1 MVNLFSISPFLARLS
16 SIHFVFDWGGVVVLE
31 MAVSQLIVLAG
42 SILSALVSVI
52 AIMKGVVPLHNQ
64 LTILMSSFEGAHGQR
79 GVMQRLSE
87 VEKQHARLSVHVEQ
101 GIIPKLDDI
110 SKVVNE
116 IRDR

>member
-1 MVNLFSISPFLARLS
+1 MVNLFSTSQYLARLS
-16 SIHFVFDWGGVVVLE
+16 LIHFDFDSGGVVVVE

-42 SILSALVSVI
+42 SVLSALVSVI
-52 AIMKGVVPLHNQ
+52 AIVKGVMPLHNQ

-87 VEKQHARLSVHVEQ
+87 VEKQHARLSVYVEQ

>member
-1 MVNLFSISPFLARLS
+1 MV
-16 SIHFVFDWGGVVVLE
+16 VE

-52 AIMKGVVPLHNQ
+52 AIFKGIVPVHNQ
-64 LTILMSSFEGAHGQR
+64 LTILISSFEGAHGQR

-87 VEKQHARLSVHVEQ
+87 VEKQHARLSTHVEQ

-110 SKVVNE
+110 AHTVNE

>member
-1 MVNLFSISPFLARLS
+1 MVEI
-16 SIHFVFDWGGVVVLE
+16 
-31 MAVSQLIVLAG
+31 AVSQLIVLTG
-42 SILSALVSVI
+42 SILSAMVSVI
-52 AIMKGVVPLHNQ
+52 AILKFVVPVHNQ
-64 LTILMSSFEGAHGQR
+64 LTVLISSFEGVHGQR

-87 VEKQHARLSVHVEQ
+87 VEKQHARLSVYVEQ

>member
-1 MVNLFSISPFLARLS
+1 MV
-16 SIHFVFDWGGVVVLE
+16 E

-87 VEKQHARLSVHVEQ
+87 VEKQHARLSVYVEQ

>member
-1 MVNLFSISPFLARLS
+1 MANLFSINQFLGLLLS
-16 SIHFVFDWGGVVVLE
+16 THFGFDLGGVVVLE

-42 SILSALVSVI
+42 SILSAVVSVI
-52 AIMKGVVPLHNQ
+52 AILKFIVPLHNQ
-64 LTILMSSFEGAHGQR
+64 LTVLMSSFEGVHGER

>member
-1 MVNLFSISPFLARLS
+1 MV
-16 SIHFVFDWGGVVVLE
+16 VE

-42 SILSALVSVI
+42 SVLSALVSVI
-52 AIMKGVVPLHNQ
+52 AIFKGIVPVHNQ
-64 LTILMSSFEGAHGQR
+64 LTVLISSFEGAHGQR

-87 VEKQHARLSVHVEQ
+87 VEKQHARLSTHVEH

-110 SKVVNE
+110 AHTVNE

>member
-1 MVNLFSISPFLARLS
+1 MV
-16 SIHFVFDWGGVVVLE
+16 E

-42 SILSALVSVI
+42 SILSAMVSVI
-52 AIMKGVVPLHNQ
+52 AIFKGVVPLHNQ
-64 LTILMSSFEGAHGQR
+64 LTILMSSFEGVHGQR

-87 VEKQHARLSVHVEQ
+87 VEKQHAKLSVYVEQ

>member
-1 MVNLFSISPFLARLS
+1 MV
-16 SIHFVFDWGGVVVLE
+16 E
-31 MAVSQLIVLAG
+31 MAVSQLIVLSG
-42 SILSALVSVI
+42 SVLSALVSVI
-52 AIMKGVVPLHNQ
+52 AIVKGVVPLHNQ

>member
-1 MVNLFSISPFLARLS
+1 MV
-16 SIHFVFDWGGVVVLE
+16 E
-31 MAVSQLIVLAG
+31 MAVSQLIVLSG

-52 AIMKGVVPLHNQ
+52 AIVKGIMPVHNQ
-64 LTILMSSFEGAHGQR
+64 LTVLMASFEGIHGQR
-79 GVMQRLSE
+79 GVLQRLSE
-87 VEKQHARLSVHVEQ
+87 VEKQHARLSVYVEQ

>member
-1 MVNLFSISPFLARLS
+1 MV
-16 SIHFVFDWGGVVVLE
+16 E
-31 MAVSQLIVLAG
+31 MAVSQLVVLTG
-42 SILSALVSVI
+42 SILSAVVSVI
-52 AIMKGVVPLHNQ
+52 AILKFIVPVHNQ
-64 LTILMSSFEGAHGQR
+64 LTVLISSFEGIHGQR

-87 VEKQHARLSVHVEQ
+87 VEKQHARLSVYVEQ

>member
-1 MVNLFSISPFLARLS
+1 
-16 SIHFVFDWGGVVVLE
+16 

-52 AIMKGVVPLHNQ
+52 AILKFIVPVHNQ
-64 LTILMSSFEGAHGQR
+64 LTVLISSFEGAHGQQ

-87 VEKQHARLSVHVEQ
+87 VEKQHARLSVYVEQ
-101 GIIPKLDDI
+101 GIIPKLDEI

>member
-1 MVNLFSISPFLARLS
+1 MV
-16 SIHFVFDWGGVVVLE
+16 VE

-42 SILSALVSVI
+42 SILSALVSII
-52 AIMKGVVPLHNQ
+52 AILKGIVPVHNQ
-64 LTILMSSFEGAHGQR
+64 LTVLISSFEGAHGQR

-87 VEKQHARLSVHVEQ
+87 VERQHTRLSTHVEQ

-110 SKVVNE
+110 AHTVNE

>member
-1 MVNLFSISPFLARLS
+1 MVEI
-16 SIHFVFDWGGVVVLE
+16 
-31 MAVSQLIVLAG
+31 AVSQLIVLVG
-42 SILSALVSVI
+42 SILSAMVSVI
-52 AIMKGVVPLHNQ
+52 VIVKGVVPVHNQ
-64 LTILMSSFEGAHGQR
+64 LNILMASFEGVHGQR

-87 VEKQHARLSVHVEQ
+87 VERQHARLSVHVEQ

>member
-1 MVNLFSISPFLARLS
+1 MV
-16 SIHFVFDWGGVVVLE
+16 E
-31 MAVSQLIVLAG
+31 MGVSQLIVLSG

-52 AIMKGVVPLHNQ
+52 AIVKGVLPLHNQ
-64 LTILMSSFEGAHGQR
+64 LTILISSFEGVHGQR
-79 GVMQRLSE
+79 GVMQRLGE

-110 SKVVNE
+110 SKTVNE

>member
-1 MVNLFSISPFLARLS
+1 MV
-16 SIHFVFDWGGVVVLE
+16 VEV
-31 MAVSQLIVLAG
+31 AVSQLIVIAG

-52 AIMKGVVPLHNQ
+52 AILKGVMPLHNQ

-79 GVMQRLSE
+79 GVMQRLSD
-87 VEKQHARLSVHVEQ
+87 VEKQHTRLSSQVEQ

-110 SKVVNE
+110 AHTVNE